1 MGGEIGSNAPASPS
15 LELLPPTGAPVF
27 NLDFLARTDP
37 NNLYPFL
44 AVVPSGIFVAYY
56 NEARILDEVTF
67 ETIKTLPNIPGA
79 VNDPNGGRNYPL
91 EGAMVLLPQYYP
103 YIDPL
108 GVLICGGSTLGGGF
122 AIDNCVSMQPE
133 AENAAWVIER
143 MVRIPFLMLIH
154 VKLVIHS
161 KTLRCFL
168 GKSFVF
174 SRRQLIQWVQKIEQ
188 VLPIIRGLRSLVVLM
203 WRPLT
208 NRS

>member
-1 MGGEIGSNAPASPS
+1 MIVGGEEGSNAPASPS
-15 LELLPPTGAPVF
+15 LELLPPTGAPVL

-91 EGAMVLLPQYYP
+91 EGAMVLLPQVYP
-103 YIDPL
+103 YTNPI
-108 GVLICGGSTLGGGF
+108 GVLICGGSTPGGGF

-133 AENAAWVIER
+133 AENATWLIER
-143 MVRIPFLMLIH
+143 MVSLLIYFAPRSIVPFDGYNWNGCR
-154 VKLVIHS
+154 V
-161 KTLRCFL
+161 
-168 GKSFVF
+168 
-174 SRRQLIQWVQKIEQ
+174 
-188 VLPIIRGLRSLVVLM
+188 
-203 WRPLT
+203 
-208 NRS
+208 